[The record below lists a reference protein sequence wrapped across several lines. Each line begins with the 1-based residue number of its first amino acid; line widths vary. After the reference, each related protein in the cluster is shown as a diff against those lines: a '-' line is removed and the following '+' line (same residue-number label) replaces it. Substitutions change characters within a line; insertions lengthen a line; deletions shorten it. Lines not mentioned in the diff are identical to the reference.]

1 MEVVLDTGFPLS
13 YRDQVLNLLSPL
25 FPSPSQ
31 TNSSHMPALARL
43 HVTLNN
49 PSTTTALLTSL
60 VQNDKLVA
68 YQFAFDLVEG
78 GARDFLEAV
87 RKELPQ
93 GKDVRFTF
101 VGYVFSPNIKQ
112 ETKDIFEKLSNILGG
127 EVTVKLYLEFLK
139 RTNKVDMHI
148 LKHSKVGTIA
158 NSKIPS

>member
-1 MEVVLDTGFPLS
+1 LESRRFDIISHVYDLTHDVSLLSYAMEVVLDTGFPLS

-25 FPSPSQ
+25 FPSPQ
-31 TNSSHMPALARL
+31 TNSSHMLALARL

-101 VGYVFSPNIKQ
+101 VAYMSFYPTLSRRPRIFSKSS
-112 ETKDIFEKLSNILGG
+112 LA
-127 EVTVKLYLEFLK
+127 Y
-139 RTNKVDMHI
+139 
-148 LKHSKVGTIA
+148 
-158 NSKIPS
+158 